1 MSKPA
6 WIVNKPAVVSE
17 VIDGELVVMNLATGN
32 YFSSAG
38 SGARLWARLD
48 HGASAEGLVA
58 TLAAHHEVD
67 VDTARADVERY
78 LATLQAEG
86 LVREY
91 GEEEKAQSTR
101 IDRAEKA
108 MAIARLRYEAGHTGY
123 LEVLDAQRSLNDAQ
137 LAAIGVR
144 QARLSSSVGL
154 FKALGG
160 GWKADTPS

>member
-91 GEEEKAQSTR
+91 GEAAPALPLEPVH
-101 IDRAEKA
+101 
-108 MAIARLRYEAGHTGY
+108 AREAYEAPAMQVYSDMRDLLMLDPIHDVAEEGWPSRPAEELKQTG
-123 LEVLDAQRSLNDAQ
+123 
-137 LAAIGVR
+137 
-144 QARLSSSVGL
+144 
-154 FKALGG
+154 
-160 GWKADTPS
+160 